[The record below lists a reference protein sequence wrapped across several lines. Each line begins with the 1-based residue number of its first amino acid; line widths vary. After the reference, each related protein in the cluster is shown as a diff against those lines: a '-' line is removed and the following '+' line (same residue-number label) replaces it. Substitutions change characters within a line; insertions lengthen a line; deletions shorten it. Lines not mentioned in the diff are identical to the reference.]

1 GPPRG
6 AIGIGPGQLPRCLR
20 QNERGVALGRKNYL
34 FVGNDEAGRNLAGLS
49 SLVATCEANGVN
61 PEAYLADVLM
71 RLGSHPASRLDELLP
86 HRWQPASASSPDS
99 S

>member
-1 GPPRG
+1 MED
-6 AIGIGPGQLPRCLR
+6 ASLPLDNNAAERALR
-20 QNERGVALGRKNYL
+20 AMALGRKNYL

-86 HRWQPASASSPDS
+86 HRWQPSSASAPDS